1 MIRSSDCAM
10 GVVVASPDT
19 QNPSTTA
26 AFLLKES
33 TLGLEAQ
40 QLLRPCIL
48 VGQAA
53 TEYAKQNKIFKS
65 CHVLKQTFF
74 YIDIRETS
82 STR

>member
-10 GVVVASPDT
+10 GVVVASPDN

-65 CHVLKQTFF
+65 CRVMIESFF
-74 YIDIRETS
+74 YIDLRETS

>member
-10 GVVVASPDT
+10 GVVVASPDN

-53 TEYAKQNKIFKS
+53 TEYAKQNKIFNFTLQHNII
-65 CHVLKQTFF
+65 CHQKYALCFPG
-74 YIDIRETS
+74 I
-82 STR
+82 

>member
-1 MIRSSDCAM
+1 MRSSDCAM
-10 GVVVASPDT
+10 GVVVASPEN

-26 AFLLKES
+26 SFLLKES

-53 TEYAKQNKIFKS
+53 TDYAKEHKIFKS
-65 CHVLKQTFF
+65 CRVYT
-74 YIDIRETS
+74 
-82 STR
+82 